1 MNVLVTRK
9 NLLPKEFFE
18 EVSIEENGWQE
29 RFELLIKA
37 RKNIRFGV
45 HTMPA
50 MSQHILDALNRHK
63 YIYVIEESHT
73 DHLFLLP
80 VGGKVD

>member
-1 MNVLVTRK
+1 MNVLITK
-9 NLLPKEFFE
+9 SAPEGIFE

-29 RFELLIKA
+29 RFELLIRE

-50 MSQHILDALNRHK
+50 MSQHILDALNKHK
-63 YIYVIEESHT
+63 YIYVIEESHA
-73 DHLFLLP
+73 DQLFLLP
-80 VGGKVD
+80 VGSKVA